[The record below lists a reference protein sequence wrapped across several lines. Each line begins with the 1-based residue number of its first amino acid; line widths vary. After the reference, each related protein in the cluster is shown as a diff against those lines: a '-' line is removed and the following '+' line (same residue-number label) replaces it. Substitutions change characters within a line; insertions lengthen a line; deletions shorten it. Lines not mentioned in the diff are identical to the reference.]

1 MNNLGRS
8 SSCRSRRHISDT
20 DLIYRPDFLY
30 EPITQLIQDKK
41 NKLSK
46 IFDNPLFKTML
57 SSVRVKIFFIE
68 YKYFGLNA
76 DIFY

>member
-1 MNNLGRS
+1 M
-8 SSCRSRRHISDT
+8 
-20 DLIYRPDFLY
+20 
-30 EPITQLIQDKK
+30 
-41 NKLSK
+41 LSK
-46 IFDNPLFKTML
+46 IFDKPLLKTML